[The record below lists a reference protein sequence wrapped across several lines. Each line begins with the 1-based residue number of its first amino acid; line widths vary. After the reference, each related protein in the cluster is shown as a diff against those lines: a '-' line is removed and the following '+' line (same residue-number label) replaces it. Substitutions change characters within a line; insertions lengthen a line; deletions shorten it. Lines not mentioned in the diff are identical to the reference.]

1 MTKHATLLGSAAD
14 GAATQGVHD
23 ARVNVRAAT
32 QGVLDRRVDQRPTY
46 SPRLVREAEEQA
58 MISKDIDAAEE
69 SRALFD
75 RSVDRRVERLSRSPK
90 NFRYIVMVLHRV
102 RGQQRDQRT
111 TCRPSQLLASVASSL
126 LPNLCYLLP
135 SPRRFKHR

>member
-1 MTKHATLLGSAAD
+1 MPRRNPAHYLIAPSIAALN
-14 GAATQGVHD
+14 G
-23 ARVNVRAAT
+23 
-32 QGVLDRRVDQRPTY
+32 
-46 SPRLVREAEEQA
+46 
-58 MISKDIDAAEE
+58 
-69 SRALFD
+69 F
-75 RSVDRRVERLSRSPK
+75 SRSPK